1 MKRRCAGVEITDLS
15 AVAEKHGAVQTI
27 TLPGWGGDDAF
38 ICKAKRPSL
47 FNMAATGLI
56 PNPLLNTVQQLFT
69 ADAKKVNAIELD
81 KQAKALIAMARYAL
95 VAPTYDEI
103 IEAGLVL
110 TDEQLLA
117 IYSFALGG
125 VAALEPFRKALRG
138 GPDADGGSVQS
149 QAKRNRKSG

>member
-1 MKRRCAGVEITDLS
+1 MEITDLS

-69 ADAKKVNAIELD
+69 ADALLPD
-81 KQAKALIAMARYAL
+81 SFCAMYRSTFFHFARASGSWT
-95 VAPTYDEI
+95 P
-103 IEAGLVL
+103 VL
-110 TDEQLLA
+110 SRAESTDFA
-117 IYSFALGG
+117 SSSDDISPCVFSYST
-125 VAALEPFRKALRG
+125 
-138 GPDADGGSVQS
+138 
-149 QAKRNRKSG
+149 